1 VRLRK
6 TNTKRAFS
14 VLLIVFLIMQSLSAA
29 AIASPQKGFKDLPK
43 YQKEIGELVE
53 LGIINGYPDNT
64 FRPNLPITRM
74 QAVTMIAREMQLD
87 TKNRPNP
94 NFKDVKKGQPGYDAI
109 AAAVAEG
116 IISGKADGN
125 FDPQGKLSRAEMA
138 KILVKAYSLKSPAT
152 YSKKFKDVPKTYWAH
167 DFIQA
172 IAANEITTGY
182 GDGTFRPGDHITRLQ
197 FSLFL
202 SRYIN
207 GIKKGE
213 MEALSQKFT
222 LTTSKSKITYG
233 EKVTLKL
240 EAKDTKDLY
249 YTANWSATA
258 GNLNV
263 VNDKNSAEWTAAKNN
278 TQTDTIIVKIEA
290 TSKGKKYLI
299 EKTAV
304 ISVEKLQE
312 TVATDS
318 DADGLSNEQERELGT
333 DPAIPDTDGD
343 QLKDGEEVNTY
354 KTNPLHPD
362 TDSDGLSD
370 YFEVQ
375 AKMPA
380 KFDPLKPDSDGNKVP
395 DGAEDYDQDKLIN
408 VLEEAAGTNPL
419 NPDTDGDKLADSYEV
434 LYLSDLS
441 PLKPDTDED
450 GIPDPLEDFDGD
462 GLTTIMEQQYQT
474 NPLSDDTD
482 GDGLKDQEEI
492 GVYKTNPTL
501 EDTDNDQLDDGAEIK
516 FKSNP
521 LNPDTDGDG
530 TIDGLEKREQTLES
544 DAQNVQLTFAATGDA
559 TETTLIKEDKAVS
572 SLVGAA
578 GVVGKPIDITTS
590 SQFDS
595 ATLTVEYDASH
606 LNGIQPEN
614 LRIFYFNP
622 KTNQLELVENQQ
634 VNTANSTV
642 SATLTH
648 FSTYVLGDLSLW
660 AKSWEENT
668 KNPPAPGPGGEE
680 EKPLDLVLVIDSS
693 GSMSSNDPDD
703 YRLSGAKQVIDSLK
717 EGDQVAVVGDRGAV
731 VDFDSWAQLLQEL
744 TEDKDALKEAVDK
757 IDSSGGTDIAAGV
770 TVGLAELEKNGRE
783 DADKAIILL
792 TDGEG
797 YYTHALTTKAQQM
810 GVKITTIGLG
820 EYIDFNLLQ
829 KIADDT
835 GGDFYHVE
843 AAEDLEIVLERSKDQ
858 IDNDDTDGDGLPDW
872 VEKLAESNGGFILK
886 NTFHIPFTDIEIPIE
901 NKFVT
906 KFDMGDTDGDEVND
920 ADELGGLSNIYVNSN
935 KTKVYLKE
943 YPQSNPNNADTDGDT
958 DNDKYDDKPLREYIK
973 PVVLLHGI
981 RSNTGDTWGGD
992 AWLDNGNLS
1001 LFAGQDEPDFTKDV
1015 PSYLTATKTAYS
1027 KGHNLTYNHL
1037 DAQYIKEVRANSLA
1051 RHLEMQ
1057 GYDANESIYVF
1068 NWENMDHVLYA
1079 AQHLETYL
1087 ENLMANYLP
1096 SQDVDVTKGY
1106 SQETSF
1112 SLVGHSAGGLVS
1124 RTYIETLQDSSDP
1137 RIDNLVT
1144 VDTPHYGSDYLNN
1157 GGICGLVTED
1167 LDREDSD
1174 LFYSN
1179 PSSWCS
1185 DYGQQ
1190 KLNSDNKGSTN
1201 YYFFGGLI
1209 GRYYE
1214 MVDDVPGDRVPP
1226 RKVDKYYIPS
1236 DKAPIMLTFGPQ
1248 GKSKTDDQ
1256 LFSDIQ
1262 RELGQHGITVPDK
1275 NKDVLSEKYF
1285 GDNIVTIG
1293 SQLGIPADFQR
1304 ENEEGVDAVSYDQ
1317 AFVVVGRSSHSS
1329 HSDMTKLDI
1338 VYQKIAELIKN

>member
-1 VRLRK
+1 MGLRRTK
-6 TNTKRAFS
+6 TKRLFS
-14 VLLIVFLIMQSLSAA
+14 VVLIVMLMMQSLSAA

-64 FRPNLPITRM
+64 FRPNLPITRL
-74 QAVTMIAREMQLD
+74 QAVIMIAREMQLD
-87 TKNRPNP
+87 TKNQPDP
-94 NFKDVKKGQPGYDAI
+94 NFKDVKKGMPGYEAI
-109 AAAVAEG
+109 AAAVARG

-138 KILVKAYSLKSPAT
+138 KILVKAYSLETPAT

-167 DFIQA
+167 GFIQA
-172 IAANEITTGY
+172 IAANNITTGY

-213 MEALSQKFT
+213 SEALAQKFN
-222 LTTSKSKITYG
+222 LKTSKSQITYG
-233 EKVTLKL
+233 EKVTLNL
-240 EAKDTKDLY
+240 EVQDKKDLL
-249 YTANWSATA
+249 YTASWDATA
-258 GNLNV
+258 GNLTV
-263 VNDKNSAEWTAAKNN
+263 ADDKQSALWTADKNN
-278 TQTDTIIVKIEA
+278 TQTDTIVVKIA
-290 TSKGKKYLI
+290 VTYKGKKYLI
-299 EKTAV
+299 EKSAS
-304 ISVEKLQE
+304 IKVEALQE
-312 TVATDS
+312 TVVTDS
-318 DADGLSNEQERELGT
+318 DGDGLSNDQERQLGT
-333 DPAIPDTDGD
+333 DPANPDTDGD
-343 QLKDGEEVNTY
+343 KLIDGAEVNTH
-354 KTNPLHPD
+354 KTNPLKPD
-362 TDSDGLSD
+362 SDGDGLSD

-375 AKMPA
+375 AKKP
-380 KFDPLKPDSDGNKVP
+380 KLLDPLKPDTNGNKLP
-395 DGAEDYDQDKLIN
+395 DSAEDFDQDKLIN
-408 VLEEAAGTNPL
+408 LLEEGAGTDPF

-441 PLKPDTDED
+441 PLKPDTNEN
-450 GIPDPLEDFDGD
+450 GVPDPLEDFDGD
-462 GLTTIMEQQYQT
+462 GLTTIQEQQLLT

-482 GDGLKDQEEI
+482 GDGLKDQEEVGI
-492 GVYKTNPTL
+492 YKTNPTM
-501 EDTDNDQLDDGAEIK
+501 EDTDSDQLDDAAEIK
-516 FKSNP
+516 FKTDP
-521 LNPDTDGDG
+521 LKPDTDGNG
-530 TIDGLEKREQTLES
+530 TMDGLEKREQTLKSNE
-544 DAQNVQLTFAATGDA
+544 QNVQLTFAATGDA
-559 TETTLIKEDKAVS
+559 TETTLIKEDKSVS
-572 SLVGAA
+572 GLVGAA

-590 SQFDS
+590 SQFDN
-595 ATLTVEYDASH
+595 ATLTVDFDPAQ

-622 KTNQLELVENQQ
+622 QTNQLELVENQQ
-634 VNTANSTV
+634 VNTENSTV

-693 GSMSSNDPDD
+693 GSMSGNDPND
-703 YRLSGAKQVIDSLK
+703 YRLSGAKEVIDSLK

-731 VDFDSWAQLLQEL
+731 VDFDSYAALLQEL

-757 IDSSGGTDIAAGV
+757 IDSSGGTNIGAGV
-770 TVGLAELEKNGRE
+770 SVGLAELEKNGRP

-797 YYTHALTTKAQQM
+797 SYSHTLTTKAQEM

-843 AAEDLEIVLERSKDQ
+843 SAEDLEIVLERSKDQ

-872 VEKLAESNGGFILK
+872 VEKLAEANGGFILK
-886 NTFHIPFTDIEIPIE
+886 NTFHIPFTDIQIPYE
-901 NKFVT
+901 NKFIT
-906 KFDMGDTDGDEVND
+906 KFDKGDTDDDEVND
-920 ADELGGLSNIYVNSN
+920 AVELGGLSNIYINAN

-943 YPQSNPNNADTDGDT
+943 YPRSNPNIGDTDGDN
-958 DNDKYDDKPLREYIK
+958 DNDKYDDKPLRAYIK

-992 AWLDNGNLS
+992 AWLDNGNLT

-1027 KGHNLTYNHL
+1027 KGDNLTYNHL
-1037 DAQYIKEVRANSLA
+1037 DAQYIKEVRSNSLA

-1057 GYDANESIYVF
+1057 GYDANESIFVF

-1079 AQHLETYL
+1079 AEHLELYL
-1087 ENLMANYLP
+1087 ETLIANYLP
-1096 SQDVDVTKGY
+1096 DQDVDVTKGY

-1137 RIDNLVT
+1137 KIDNLVT

-1157 GGICGLVTED
+1157 GGVCGLVTAD

-1174 LFYSN
+1174 LFYQD
-1179 PSSWCS
+1179 PKSWCA

-1190 KLNSDNKGSTN
+1190 PLDSDNKGGTN

-1214 MVDDVPGDRVPP
+1214 MVDDNPYDRVPP

-1236 DKAPIMLTFGPQ
+1236 DKAPIMLTFGAQ
-1248 GKSKTDDQ
+1248 GKNKTDDE
-1256 LFSDIQ
+1256 LFSDIK
-1262 RELGQHGITVPDK
+1262 RELGKHGIAVPDK

-1285 GDNIVTIG
+1285 GDNIVTLG

-1304 ENEEGVDAVSYDQ
+1304 DNEEGVDAVTYDK

-1329 HSDMTKLDI
+1329 HSNMTHLNA